1 MKKVKKKRR
10 KNLYT
15 CGKNTRG
22 RNLSCFK
29 NDKQDISPPY
39 KNLHTFTH
47 SLNFPLPEAQSSP
60 LLLVSKLLHKN
71 AKCSGF
77 NLHCCF
83 FFFVNLKEQ
92 MQLGF
97 LGGLSF
103 SYSLYFTSFKP
114 IKAPTKMA
122 ASTAHSLCP
131 YGLYCRPNPRHRY
144 ISCSVGSPTP
154 LGTRRTKVPR
164 KKSGRLDG
172 ARKSMED
179 SVQRKMEQFYEGTAG
194 PPLRVLPIGGLG
206 EIGMNCMLVGN
217 YDRYILIDAGVM
229 FPDYDELGVQKIIP
243 DTTFIKKWSHKIEAV
258 VITHGHEDH
267 IGALPWVI
275 PALDS
280 HTPIYASSFTMEL
293 IKKRLKENGIF
304 VPSRLKIF
312 KTRKRFMA
320 GPFEIEPLRV
330 THSIP
335 DCCGLVLRCADG
347 TILHTGDWK
356 IDESPLDGKIF
367 DRQFLEDLSK
377 EGVTLMMSDS
387 TNVLSPGRT
396 ISESSVADALLRHI
410 SAAKGRIITT
420 QFASNIHRLGSVKAA
435 ADLTGRKLVF
445 VGMSLRTYLD
455 AAWKDGKAPI
465 DPSTLVKV
473 EDIDA
478 YAPKDL
484 IIVTTG
490 SQAEP
495 RAALNLASYGSS
507 HSFKLNKEDV
517 ILYSAK
523 VIPGNESRVMKM
535 LNRISE
541 IGSTIVMGKN
551 EGLHTSG
558 HGYRGELEEVLKIV
572 KPQHFLPIHGE
583 LLFLKEHELLG
594 KSTGIRHTTVIKNGE
609 MLGVSHLRNR
619 RVLSNGFSS
628 LGKEN
633 LQLMYSDGDKA
644 YGTSTELC
652 IDERLRIASDGI
664 IVVSME
670 ILRPQKIDGIMEN
683 SLKGKIRI
691 TTRCLWL
698 DKGKL
703 LDALHKAAHAAL
715 SSCPVNC
722 PLGHMERTVSEVL
735 RKMVRKYSGK
745 RPEVIAIALENPA
758 GVFSDELNERLS
770 GNYNV
775 GFEIP
780 TLRKVVDGHPKRSQP
795 NKIKAE
801 DDSNLH
807 LENTSEQSLEVSD
820 GEVEKLLPEEDT
832 TTSSPDSLER
842 HTPNSEGSDEFWKS
856 FITSSSPVNNLVNDN
871 NGLVPKKEYKSQ
883 LKSDGTASSGDDS
896 EMPSSQP
903 KSSKPAKRNK
913 WKPEEVKKLIKMRGK
928 LHSRFQVVKGRMAL
942 WEEISTSLMAEG
954 ISRSPGQCKSLWT
967 SLVQKYEESKGEKKS
982 HKEWPY
988 FEDMSKVFS
997 DFEATATK

>member
-1 MKKVKKKRR
+1 MAACTALSPFPYAFSCRR
-10 KNLYT
+10 
-15 CGKNTRG
+15 
-22 RNLSCFK
+22 
-29 NDKQDISPPY
+29 SPRRR
-39 KNLHTFTH
+39 
-47 SLNFPLPEAQSSP
+47 SI
-60 LLLVSKLLHKN
+60 
-71 AKCSGF
+71 
-77 NLHCCF
+77 
-83 FFFVNLKEQ
+83 
-92 MQLGF
+92 
-97 LGGLSF
+97 SF
-103 SYSLYFTSFKP
+103 SLSS
-114 IKAPTKMA
+114 A
-122 ASTAHSLCP
+122 
-131 YGLYCRPNPRHRY
+131 
-144 ISCSVGSPTP
+144 TP
-154 LGTRRTKVPR
+154 SGARRTKVPR
-164 KKSGRLDG
+164 KRSGRLEG
-172 ARKSMED
+172 VGKSMED
-179 SVQRKMEQFYEGTAG
+179 SVQRKMEQFYEGATG

-206 EIGMNCMLVGN
+206 EIGMNCMLVGH

-243 DTTFIKKWSHKIEAV
+243 DTTFIKRWSHKIEAV

-280 HTPIYASSFTMEL
+280 CTPIYASSFTMEL

-304 VPSRLKIF
+304 VPSRLKVF
-312 KTRKRFMA
+312 RTRRRFLA
-320 GPFEIEPLRV
+320 GPFEIEPIRV

-356 IDESPLDGKIF
+356 IDESPLDGKVF
-367 DRQFLEDLSK
+367 DREALEELSK

-387 TNVLSPGRT
+387 TNVMSPGRT
-396 ISESSVADALLRHI
+396 ISEQTVSDALLRHI

-435 ADLTGRKLVF
+435 ADFTGRKLVF

-495 RAALNLASYGSS
+495 RAALNLASYGGS
-507 HSFKLNKEDV
+507 HSFKLTKEDV

-551 EGLHTSG
+551 EGCTHLG
-558 HGYRGELEEVLKIV
+558 HGYRGELEEVLQIV

-594 KSTGIRHTTVIKNGE
+594 EINWH
-609 MLGVSHLRNR
+609 
-619 RVLSNGFSS
+619 SS
-628 LGKEN
+628 RYCYKEC
-633 LQLMYSDGDKA
+633 
-644 YGTSTELC
+644 ELC

-670 ILRPQKIDGIMEN
+670 ILRPQKVNGIIEN
-683 SLKGKIRI
+683 SIKGKIRI

-703 LDALHKAAHAAL
+703 LDALHKAAHAAF

-722 PLGHMERTVSEVL
+722 PLAHMERTVSEVL

-745 RPEVIAIALENPA
+745 RPEVIAIAIENPA
-758 GVFSDELNERLS
+758 GVLADELNSKLS
-770 GNYNV
+770 SNSHTGSV
-775 GFEIP
+775 VT
-780 TLRKVVDGHPKRSQP
+780 TLRKVVDQHSRSKLNNMHVDDHGQP
-795 NKIKAE
+795 YLDKTPEQNLEVGDATTSIDLGE
-801 DDSNLH
+801 TYSSSVEDSN
-807 LENTSEQSLEVSD
+807 D
-820 GEVEKLLPEEDT
+820 
-832 TTSSPDSLER
+832 
-842 HTPNSEGSDEFWKS
+842 FWKS
-856 FITSSSPVNNLVNDN
+856 FITPSTSSSLVDERDTDGFVPEEQNKVGINN
-871 NGLVPKKEYKSQ
+871 
-883 LKSDGTASSGDDS
+883 DGTESNEDELD
-896 EMPSSQP
+896 MPNSQS
-903 KSSKPAKRNK
+903 KSSKQAKRNK
-913 WKPEEVKKLIKMRGK
+913 WKPGEVKKLITLRGE
-928 LHSRFQVVKGRMAL
+928 LHDRFKVVKGRMAL
-942 WEEISTSLMAEG
+942 WEEISTSLVAND
-954 ISRSPGQCKSLWT
+954 IDRSPGQCKSLWA
-967 SLVQKYEESKGEKKS
+967 SLVQKYEESKSDKKS
-982 HKEWPY
+982 QKDWPY
-988 FEDMSKVFS
+988 FEDMKRVLS
-997 DFEATATK
+997 DNKTMTTK

>member
-1 MKKVKKKRR
+1 MR
-10 KNLYT
+10 
-15 CGKNTRG
+15 
-22 RNLSCFK
+22 
-29 NDKQDISPPY
+29 
-39 KNLHTFTH
+39 
-47 SLNFPLPEAQSSP
+47 
-60 LLLVSKLLHKN
+60 
-71 AKCSGF
+71 
-77 NLHCCF
+77 
-83 FFFVNLKEQ
+83 
-92 MQLGF
+92 LGF
-97 LGGLSF
+97 SGGLSF
-103 SYSLYFTSFKP
+103 SYSLHFTYFTP
-114 IKAPTKMA
+114 VKAPTTMA
-122 ASTAHSLCP
+122 ASTALSLCP
-131 YGLYCRPNPRHRY
+131 YSLYWRPSSRNRY
-144 ISCSVGSPTP
+144 VSCSVGSPTP
-154 LGTRRTKVPR
+154 IGTRRTKVPR
-164 KKSGRLDG
+164 KSSGRLDG
-172 ARKSMED
+172 PRKSMED
-179 SVQRKMEQFYEGTAG
+179 SVKRKMEQFYEGAAG

-206 EIGMNCMLVGN
+206 EIGMNCMLVGH

-275 PALDS
+275 PALDA

-312 KTRKRFMA
+312 KIRKRFTA

-396 ISESSVADALLRHI
+396 ISERAVADALLRRI
-410 SAAKGRIITT
+410 SDAKGRIITT

-535 LNRISE
+535 LNRIAE

-644 YGTSTELC
+644 FGTSTELC

-670 ILRPQKIDGIMEN
+670 ILRPQKIDGVTEN

-722 PLGHMERTVSEVL
+722 PLAHMERTVSEVL
-735 RKMVRKYSGK
+735 RKMVRKYCGK
-745 RPEVIAIALENPA
+745 RPEVVTIALENPA
-758 GVFSDELNERLS
+758 AVLSDEINEKLS
-770 GNYNV
+770 GNSNV
-775 GFEIP
+775 GFGLP
-780 TLRKVVDGHPKRSQP
+780 TLRKVVDGHSKRKQQ

-801 DDSNLH
+801 DDDSNLH
-807 LENTSEQSLEVSD
+807 LKNASEQNLIVDD
-820 GEVEKLLPEEDT
+820 GEFEGLLPEEDT
-832 TTSSPDSLER
+832 TTSSPDYGEM
-842 HTPNSEGSDEFWKS
+842 HAPNSEDSDKFWES
-856 FITSSSPVNNLVNDN
+856 FITSSLSPVDNLEKDND
-871 NGLVPKKEYKSQ
+871 GLVPKKEQKSE
-883 LKSDGTASSGDDS
+883 LKSDGTASRGDDS
-896 EMPSSQP
+896 EMPSSLP

-913 WKPEEVKKLIKMRGK
+913 WKPDEVKKLIKMRGE

-942 WEEISTSLMAEG
+942 WEEISASLLAEG
-954 ISRSPGQCKSLWT
+954 ITRSAGQCKSLWT
-967 SLVQKYEESKGEKKS
+967 SLVQKYEESKNDKKS
-982 HKEWPY
+982 CKGWPY
-988 FEDMSKVFS
+988 FEDMNKIFS
-997 DFEATATK
+997 DFEATPQND

>member
-1 MKKVKKKRR
+1 M
-10 KNLYT
+10 Y
-15 CGKNTRG
+15 
-22 RNLSCFK
+22 
-29 NDKQDISPPY
+29 
-39 KNLHTFTH
+39 
-47 SLNFPLPEAQSSP
+47 
-60 LLLVSKLLHKN
+60 
-71 AKCSGF
+71 
-77 NLHCCF
+77 
-83 FFFVNLKEQ
+83 
-92 MQLGF
+92 LGF
-97 LGGLSF
+97 LGGFSLSHSLYTGSTCF
-103 SYSLYFTSFKP
+103 AACRLKDLQNMAAFSTISLFPNSLCGRPSPRKFSISYSFRSPMTTGNHGS
-114 IKAPTKMA
+114 KA
-122 ASTAHSLCP
+122 S
-131 YGLYCRPNPRHRY
+131 
-144 ISCSVGSPTP
+144 
-154 LGTRRTKVPR
+154 R
-164 KKSGRLDG
+164 KRSGRLEG
-172 ARKSMED
+172 AGKSMED
-179 SVQRKMEQFYEGTAG
+179 SVKRKLEQFYEGSNG
-194 PPLRVLPIGGLG
+194 PPIRIIPIGGLG

-217 YDRYILIDAGVM
+217 HDRYILIDAGVM

-243 DTTFIKKWSHKIEAV
+243 DTTFIKRWSHKIEAV

-280 HTPIYASSFTMEL
+280 RTPIYASSFTMEL

-304 VPSRLKIF
+304 VYSRLKVF
-312 KTRKRFMA
+312 RTRKKFIA
-320 GPFEIEPLRV
+320 GPFEVEPIRV

-335 DCCGLVLRCADG
+335 DCCGLVLRCDDG

-356 IDESPLDGKIF
+356 IDESPLDGKVF
-367 DRQFLEDLSK
+367 DREALEELSK

-396 ISESSVADALLRHI
+396 ISESVVADALMRRI
-410 SAAKGRIITT
+410 SAAKGRVITT

-484 IIVTTG
+484 LIVTTG

-507 HSFKLNKEDV
+507 HSFKLSKEDL

-535 LNRISE
+535 LNRISD
-541 IGSTIVMGKN
+541 IGSTIIMGKN
-551 EGLHTSG
+551 ELLHTSG
-558 HGYRGELEEVLKIV
+558 HGYRGELEEILRIV

-594 KSTGIRHTTVIKNGE
+594 KSTGIGHTTVIKNGE

-619 RVLSNGFSS
+619 RVISNGFIS

-644 YGTSTELC
+644 FGTSAELC
-652 IDERLRIASDGI
+652 VDERLRIATDGI

-670 ILRPQKIDGIMEN
+670 ILRPQNSESLIEN
-683 SLKGKIRI
+683 TIKGKIRI

-722 PLGHMERTVSEVL
+722 PLSHMEKMVSEVL

-745 RPEVIAIALENPA
+745 RPEVIAIAMENPA
-758 GVFSDELNERLS
+758 GVLSDEIKTRLS
-770 GNYNV
+770 GNSHIGV
-775 GFEIP
+775 GISS
-780 TLRKVVDGHPKRSQP
+780 LKKVVDGYPKKNRS
-795 NKIKAE
+795 NKTQE
-801 DDSNLH
+801 ESNGYMH
-807 LENTSEQSLEVSD
+807 LDNTSQRNLEV
-820 GEVEKLLPEEDT
+820 GRLPVNEET
-832 TTSSPDSLER
+832 TTSTSSLADSL
-842 HTPNSEGSDEFWKS
+842 PSDSEDQDDFWKS
-856 FITSSSPVNNLVNDN
+856 FVSPSSPVDNLVPQQENVNELKEDGSMSSDDN
-871 NGLVPKKEYKSQ
+871 SSTVQNSQ
-883 LKSDGTASSGDDS
+883 
-896 EMPSSQP
+896 
-903 KSSKPAKRNK
+903 SKPSKRVKRNK
-913 WKPEEVKKLIKMRGK
+913 WKPEEVKRLIKMRGD
-928 LHSRFQVVKGRMAL
+928 LHDRFHVVKGRMAL
-942 WEEISTSLMAEG
+942 WEEISENLIAEG
-954 ISRSPGQCKSLWT
+954 FNRTPGQCKSLWA
-967 SLVQKYEESKGEKKS
+967 SLVQKYEENASDEKSRKV
-982 HKEWPY
+982 WPY
-988 FEDMSKVFS
+988 FEDMDKILSG
-997 DFEATATK
+997 FEATSTK

>member
-1 MKKVKKKRR
+1 
-10 KNLYT
+10 
-15 CGKNTRG
+15 
-22 RNLSCFK
+22 
-29 NDKQDISPPY
+29 
-39 KNLHTFTH
+39 
-47 SLNFPLPEAQSSP
+47 
-60 LLLVSKLLHKN
+60 
-71 AKCSGF
+71 
-77 NLHCCF
+77 
-83 FFFVNLKEQ
+83 
-92 MQLGF
+92 
-97 LGGLSF
+97 
-103 SYSLYFTSFKP
+103 
-114 IKAPTKMA
+114 MA
-122 ASTAHSLCP
+122 ASTALSLCP
-131 YGLYCRPNPRHRY
+131 YILSRRPGPKNRY
-144 ISCSVGSPTP
+144 FSCSVGSSTP
-154 LGTRRTKVPR
+154 IGTRRTELPR
-164 KKSGRLDG
+164 KYSGKLEG
-172 ARKSMED
+172 AKTSMED
-179 SVQRKMEQFYEGTAG
+179 SVHRKMEQFYEGTAG

-229 FPDYDELGVQKIIP
+229 FPDYDEPGVQKIIP

-275 PALDS
+275 PALDP
-280 HTPIYASSFTMEL
+280 HTPVFASSFTMEL

-304 VPSRLKIF
+304 VPSRLKVF
-312 KTRKRFMA
+312 KIRKRFMA

-356 IDESPLDGKIF
+356 IDESPLDGDIF
-367 DRQFLEDLSK
+367 DRQFLEELSK

-396 ISESSVADALLRHI
+396 ISERVVADALLRHI
-410 SAAKGRIITT
+410 SSAKGRIITT

-465 DPSTLVKV
+465 DPSTLVKA

-507 HSFKLNKEDV
+507 HAFKLNKEDV
-517 ILYSAK
+517 VLYSAK

-541 IGSTIVMGKN
+541 VGSTIVMGKN

-558 HGYRGELEEVLKIV
+558 HGYRGELEEVLRIV

-583 LLFLKEHELLG
+583 LVFLKEHELLG

-644 YGTSTELC
+644 FGTSTELC

-670 ILRPQKIDGIMEN
+670 ILRPEKIDGITGN

-722 PLGHMERTVSEVL
+722 PLAHMERTVSEVL

-758 GVFSDELNERLS
+758 GVLSVELNEKLS
-770 GNYNV
+770 GNSDV
-775 GFEIP
+775 GFR
-780 TLRKVVDGHPKRSQP
+780 RKVIDGHPRRRQP
-795 NKIKAE
+795 NNIKAE
-801 DDSNLH
+801 EDD
-807 LENTSEQSLEVSD
+807 D
-820 GEVEKLLPEEDT
+820 GVGGDDEVETFLPEEVT
-832 TTSSPDSLER
+832 TTSSPEHTER
-842 HTPNSEGSDEFWKS
+842 HTHSSEDSDEFWKS
-856 FITSSSPVNNLVNDN
+856 FIISSPADKLEDGN
-871 NGLVPKKEYKSQ
+871 NGFIP
-883 LKSDGTASSGDDS
+883 SSGDDM

-903 KSSKPAKRNK
+903 KSLKPAKRNK
-913 WKPEEVKKLIKMRGK
+913 WKPEEVKKLIEMRGE
-928 LHSRFQVVKGRMAL
+928 LHSRFRVVKRRMAL
-942 WEEISTSLMAEG
+942 WEEISANLLADG
-954 ISRSPGQCKSLWT
+954 ISRSPLQCKSTWA
-967 SLVQKYEESKGEKKS
+967 SLVQKYEEIRSDKKS
-982 HKEWPY
+982 HEGWPY
-988 FEDMSKVFS
+988 FEEMEGILSEDY
-997 DFEATATK
+997 EAQATQQPQK

>member
-1 MKKVKKKRR
+1 
-10 KNLYT
+10 
-15 CGKNTRG
+15 
-22 RNLSCFK
+22 
-29 NDKQDISPPY
+29 
-39 KNLHTFTH
+39 
-47 SLNFPLPEAQSSP
+47 
-60 LLLVSKLLHKN
+60 
-71 AKCSGF
+71 
-77 NLHCCF
+77 
-83 FFFVNLKEQ
+83 
-92 MQLGF
+92 MQLGL
-97 LGGLSF
+97 LGGYSF
-103 SYSLYFTSFKP
+103 SYSLYLASSTSNKVP
-114 IKAPTKMA
+114 LNMA
-122 ASTAHSLCP
+122 AFSALSLSPYNFSCKPSPRRKCSIPFSIVSTTT
-131 YGLYCRPNPRHRY
+131 
-144 ISCSVGSPTP
+144 I
-154 LGTRRTKVPR
+154 GTHGPKVPR
-164 KKSGRLDG
+164 KRSGRTEG
-172 ARKSMED
+172 ARKSSED
-179 SVQRKMEQFYEGTAG
+179 SVQRKMEQFYEGSNG

-243 DTTFIKKWSHKIEAV
+243 DTTFIKRWSHKIEAV

-280 HTPIYASSFTMEL
+280 HTPIFASSFTMEL

-304 VPSRLKIF
+304 VPSRLKTF
-312 KTRKRFMA
+312 KTRRKFMA
-320 GPFEIEPLRV
+320 GPFEIEPIRV

-356 IDESPLDGKIF
+356 IDESPLDGKVF
-367 DRQFLEDLSK
+367 DREALEELSK

-396 ISESSVADALLRHI
+396 ISESVVKDALLRNI
-410 SAAKGRIITT
+410 SAAKGRVITT

-484 IIVTTG
+484 LIVTTG

-495 RAALNLASYGSS
+495 RAALNLASYGGS
-507 HSFKLNKEDV
+507 HSLKLTKEDI

-541 IGSTIVMGKN
+541 IGSTIVMGRN

-558 HGYRGELEEVLKIV
+558 HGYRGELEEVLKLV

-594 KSTGIRHTTVIKNGE
+594 RSTGIRHSTVIKNGE

-619 RVLSNGFSS
+619 RVLSNGFIS
-628 LGKEN
+628 LGREN

-644 YGTSTELC
+644 FGTSTELC

-670 ILRPQKIDGIMEN
+670 ILRPQNGDGQNAN

-722 PLGHMERTVSEVL
+722 PLAHMEKTVSEVL
-735 RKMVRKYSGK
+735 RKMVRKYSSK
-745 RPEVIAIALENPA
+745 RPEVIAIAMENPA
-758 GVFSDELNERLS
+758 AVLSDELNARLS
-770 GNYNV
+770 GNSHV
-775 GFEIP
+775 GFGISA
-780 TLRKVVDGHPKRSQP
+780 LRKMVDAHPKRSQP
-795 NKIKAE
+795 NKMQAE
-801 DDSNLH
+801 EGNGH
-807 LENTSEQSLEVSD
+807 QQSMQVD
-820 GEVEKLLPEEDT
+820 GIEVEELPEEDT
-832 TTSSPDSLER
+832 TTSSLSFGERLSLDSQE
-842 HTPNSEGSDEFWKS
+842 TDDFWKS
-856 FITSSSPVNNLVNDN
+856 FVTAASPSDNLVKDNSTLVPQEDQQMSEPENDDNESSDNERSSS
-871 NGLVPKKEYKSQ
+871 GS
-883 LKSDGTASSGDDS
+883 
-896 EMPSSQP
+896 
-903 KSSKPAKRNK
+903 KSSKGIKRNK
-913 WKPEEVKKLIKMRGK
+913 WKPEEVKQLIKMRGE

-942 WEEISTSLMAEG
+942 WREISTHLMNEG
-954 ISRSPGQCKSLWT
+954 INRSPGQCKSLWT
-967 SLVQKYEESKGEKKS
+967 SLLQKYEESKSGKNQNG
-982 HKEWPY
+982 WPY
-988 FEDMSKVFS
+988 FEEMNEILSDSDSEAMTSK
-997 DFEATATK
+997 

>member
-1 MKKVKKKRR
+1 
-10 KNLYT
+10 
-15 CGKNTRG
+15 
-22 RNLSCFK
+22 
-29 NDKQDISPPY
+29 
-39 KNLHTFTH
+39 
-47 SLNFPLPEAQSSP
+47 
-60 LLLVSKLLHKN
+60 
-71 AKCSGF
+71 
-77 NLHCCF
+77 
-83 FFFVNLKEQ
+83 
-92 MQLGF
+92 MQLGL
-97 LGGLSF
+97 LGSFSF
-103 SYSLYFTSFKP
+103 SYSLYLASCTPAKVQP
-114 IKAPTKMA
+114 VMA
-122 ASTAHSLCP
+122 ATSALSLTP
-131 YGLYCRPNPRHRY
+131 YTFSCNPRHRKRS
-144 ISCSVGSPTP
+144 IFCSIGSPNTI
-154 LGTRRTKVPR
+154 GTHGSKVPSKR
-164 KKSGRLDG
+164 SGRTEG

-179 SVQRKMEQFYEGTAG
+179 SVQRKMEQFYEGSNG

-243 DTTFIKKWSHKIEAV
+243 DTTFIKRWSHKIEAV
-258 VITHGHEDH
+258 IITHGHEDH

-293 IKKRLKENGIF
+293 IRKRLKENGIF
-304 VPSRLKIF
+304 VPSRLKVF
-312 KTRKRFMA
+312 KTRRRFTA
-320 GPFEIEPLRV
+320 GPFEIEPIRV

-356 IDESPLDGKIF
+356 IDESPLDGKVF
-367 DRQFLEDLSK
+367 DREALEQLSK

-396 ISESSVADALLRHI
+396 TSESVVRDALMKHI
-410 SAAKGRIITT
+410 SAAKGRVITT
-420 QFASNIHRLGSVKAA
+420 QFASNIHRLGSVKSA

-473 EDIDA
+473 EDIDSF
-478 YAPKDL
+478 APKDL
-484 IIVTTG
+484 LIVTTG

-495 RAALNLASYGSS
+495 RAALNLASYGGS
-507 HSFKLNKEDV
+507 HSLKLTKEDI

-541 IGSTIVMGKN
+541 IGSTIVMGRN

-594 KSTGIRHTTVIKNGE
+594 RSTGIRHSTVIKNGE

-619 RVLSNGFSS
+619 RVLSNGFIS

-644 YGTSTELC
+644 FGTSTELC
-652 IDERLRIASDGI
+652 IDERLRIATDGV

-670 ILRPQKIDGIMEN
+670 VLRPQESLN
-683 SLKGKIRI
+683 EYSLKGKIRL

-703 LDALHKAAHAAL
+703 LDAMYKAAHAAL
-715 SSCPVNC
+715 SSCPVRC
-722 PLGHMERTVSEVL
+722 PLAHMEKTVSEVL

-745 RPEVIAIALENPA
+745 RPEVIAIAVENPT
-758 GVFSDELNERLS
+758 GVISDELNARLS
-770 GNYNV
+770 GNSQLV
-775 GFEIP
+775 LVSHIEKSERTALAVRIEFE
-780 TLRKVVDGHPKRSQP
+780 D
-795 NKIKAE
+795 
-801 DDSNLH
+801 
-807 LENTSEQSLEVSD
+807 
-820 GEVEKLLPEEDT
+820 LLPEENT
-832 TTSSPDSLER
+832 TISSSNFIERLPSDSE
-842 HTPNSEGSDEFWKS
+842 NSDDFWKP
-856 FITSSSPVNNLVNDN
+856 FTTSSSPIDNLVKED
-871 NGLVPKKEYKSQ
+871 GLVPQEEQILSLEK
-883 LKSDGTASSGDDS
+883 DDS
-896 EMPSSQP
+896 EGSEDESSEKRSSQR
-903 KSSKPAKRNK
+903 KSSKTMKRNK
-913 WKPEEVKKLIKMRGK
+913 WKPEEVKKLIKMRGE
-928 LHSRFQVVKGRMAL
+928 LRSRFQVVKGRMAL
-942 WEEISTSLMAEG
+942 WKEISTHLMNEG
-954 ISRSPGQCKSLWT
+954 FNRTPGQCKSLWA
-967 SLVQKYEESKGEKKS
+967 SLLQKYEESKSEKKS
-982 HKEWPY
+982 QKSWPF
-988 FEDMSKVFS
+988 FEDMNKILS
-997 DFEATATK
+997 DSELMTTE

>member
-1 MKKVKKKRR
+1 
-10 KNLYT
+10 
-15 CGKNTRG
+15 
-22 RNLSCFK
+22 
-29 NDKQDISPPY
+29 
-39 KNLHTFTH
+39 
-47 SLNFPLPEAQSSP
+47 
-60 LLLVSKLLHKN
+60 
-71 AKCSGF
+71 
-77 NLHCCF
+77 
-83 FFFVNLKEQ
+83 
-92 MQLGF
+92 MQLEF
-97 LGGLSF
+97 LGGSSVLS
-103 SYSLYFTSFKP
+103 SPHSAPYKQRMASFG
-114 IKAPTKMA
+114 AL
-122 ASTAHSLCP
+122 SLCP
-131 YGLYCRPNPRHRY
+131 CSPLSRPHQTVRTITRCR
-144 ISCSVGSPTP
+144 GSPTV
-154 LGTRRTKVPR
+154 LGKNVSKEHR
-164 KKSGRLDG
+164 KRPGRLEG
-172 ARKSMED
+172 AKRSMED
-179 SVQRKMEQFYEGTAG
+179 SVQRKMEQFYEGSDG

-229 FPDYDELGVQKIIP
+229 FPDHDELGVQKIIP
-243 DTTFIKKWSHKIEAV
+243 DTTFIRRWSHKIEAV

-280 HTPIYASSFTMEL
+280 HTPIFASSFTVEL

-304 VPSRLKIF
+304 IPSRLKVF
-312 KTRKRFMA
+312 KMKRRFTA
-320 GPFEIEPLRV
+320 GPFEIEPIRV

-347 TILHTGDWK
+347 TIFHTGDWK
-356 IDESPLDGKIF
+356 IDESPLDGKVF
-367 DRQFLEDLSK
+367 DRETLEQLSK

-396 ISESSVADALLRHI
+396 ISESVVADALLRRI
-410 SAAKGRIITT
+410 SAAKGRVITT

-484 IIVTTG
+484 LIVTTG

-507 HSFKLNKEDV
+507 HSLKLSKEDM

-541 IGSTIVMGKN
+541 IGSNIIMGKN
-551 EGLHTSG
+551 ELLHTSG
-558 HGYRGELEEVLKIV
+558 HGYRGELEEVLQIV

-594 KSTGIRHTTVIKNGE
+594 RSTGIRHTTVIKNGE

-619 RVLSNGFSS
+619 RVLSNGFTS
-628 LGKEN
+628 LGMEN
-633 LQLMYSDGDKA
+633 LQLKYSDGDKA
-644 YGTSTELC
+644 FGSSSELFV
-652 IDERLRIASDGI
+652 DERLKIATDGI

-670 ILRPQKIDGIMEN
+670 ILRPQSVDGLNETGIR
-683 SLKGKIRI
+683 GKLRI

-722 PLGHMERTVSEVL
+722 PLPHMERTVSELL

-745 RPEVIAIALENPA
+745 RPEVIVMAVENPG
-758 GVFSDELNERLS
+758 GVLTEELGTRLS
-770 GNYNV
+770 GKSNT
-775 GFEIP
+775 GIGISAF
-780 TLRKVVDGHPKRSQP
+780 RKAVDGQPTKSHLNSIKPNGNDDFHSEDNSSQESQGFC
-795 NKIKAE
+795 IKPE
-801 DDSNLH
+801 R
-807 LENTSEQSLEVSD
+807 
-820 GEVEKLLPEEDT
+820 LLPEEDYIPSNST
-832 TTSSPDSLER
+832 EMNSFDNEGLEDFWRPFITPTSPANELAKD
-842 HTPNSEGSDEFWKS
+842 NEGSVQQSKNTLEITNEGEEVSDDKS
-856 FITSSSPVNNLVNDN
+856 LKTSNSDVKPV
-871 NGLVPKKEYKSQ
+871 
-883 LKSDGTASSGDDS
+883 
-896 EMPSSQP
+896 
-903 KSSKPAKRNK
+903 KRNK
-913 WKPEEVKKLIKMRGK
+913 WKPEEIKKLIQLRGK
-928 LHSRFQVVKGRMAL
+928 LHDRFQVAKGRMAL
-942 WEEISTSLMAEG
+942 WEEISTSMLADG
-954 ISRSPGQCKSLWT
+954 INRSPGQCKSLWA
-967 SLVQKYEESKGEKKS
+967 SLVVKFEQESKSENKS
-982 HKEWPY
+982 KSWPY
-988 FEDMSKVFS
+988 FDEMSGILSGSEDV
-997 DFEATATK
+997 ATE

>member
-1 MKKVKKKRR
+1 
-10 KNLYT
+10 
-15 CGKNTRG
+15 
-22 RNLSCFK
+22 
-29 NDKQDISPPY
+29 
-39 KNLHTFTH
+39 
-47 SLNFPLPEAQSSP
+47 
-60 LLLVSKLLHKN
+60 
-71 AKCSGF
+71 
-77 NLHCCF
+77 
-83 FFFVNLKEQ
+83 

-97 LGGLSF
+97 LGGLSL
-103 SYSLYFTSFKP
+103 STSKLSQ
-114 IKAPTKMA
+114 KMA
-122 ASTAHSLCP
+122 ACIALSPCP
-131 YGLYCRPNPRHRY
+131 YAFSCRRSPRRRS
-144 ISCSVGSPTP
+144 ISFSLSSATP
-154 LGTRRTKVPR
+154 SGARRTKVPR
-164 KKSGRLDG
+164 KRSGRLEG
-172 ARKSMED
+172 VGKSMED
-179 SVQRKMEQFYEGTAG
+179 SVQRKMEQFYEGATG

-206 EIGMNCMLVGN
+206 EIGMNCMLVGH

-243 DTTFIKKWSHKIEAV
+243 DTTFIKRWSHKIEAV

-280 HTPIYASSFTMEL
+280 CTPIYASSFTMEL

-304 VPSRLKIF
+304 VPSRLKVF
-312 KTRKRFMA
+312 RTRRRFMA
-320 GPFEIEPLRV
+320 GPFEIEPIRV

-356 IDESPLDGKIF
+356 IDESPLDGKVF
-367 DRQFLEDLSK
+367 DREALEELSK

-387 TNVLSPGRT
+387 TNVMSPGRT
-396 ISESSVADALLRHI
+396 ISEQTVADALLRHI

-495 RAALNLASYGSS
+495 RAALNLASYGGS
-507 HSFKLNKEDV
+507 HSFKLTKEDV

-541 IGSTIVMGKN
+541 IGSNIVMGKN

-558 HGYRGELEEVLKIV
+558 HGYRGELEEVLQIV

-594 KSTGIRHTTVIKNGE
+594 KSTGIRHTTVIRNGE

-619 RVLSNGFSS
+619 RVLSSGFIS

-644 YGTSTELC
+644 FGTSSELC

-670 ILRPQKIDGIMEN
+670 ILRPQKVNGIIEN
-683 SLKGKIRI
+683 SIKGKIRI

-715 SSCPVNC
+715 SSCPVSC
-722 PLGHMERTVSEVL
+722 PLAHMERTVSEVL

-745 RPEVIAIALENPA
+745 RPEVIAIAIENPA
-758 GVFSDELNERLS
+758 GVLADELNAKLS
-770 GNYNV
+770 GNSHTGSV
-775 GFEIP
+775 VT
-780 TLRKVVDGHPKRSQP
+780 TLRKVVDQHSRSKLNNMYVDDHGQP
-795 NKIKAE
+795 YLDKTPEQNLEVGDATTSIDLGE
-801 DDSNLH
+801 TYSSSVEDSN
-807 LENTSEQSLEVSD
+807 D
-820 GEVEKLLPEEDT
+820 
-832 TTSSPDSLER
+832 
-842 HTPNSEGSDEFWKS
+842 FWKS
-856 FITSSSPVNNLVNDN
+856 FITPSTSSSLVDEIDTDGFVPEEQNKVGINNDDTESNEDELDMPN
-871 NGLVPKKEYKSQ
+871 SQ
-883 LKSDGTASSGDDS
+883 S
-896 EMPSSQP
+896 
-903 KSSKPAKRNK
+903 KSSKRAKRNK
-913 WKPEEVKKLIKMRGK
+913 WKPGEVKKLITLRGE
-928 LHSRFQVVKGRMAL
+928 LHDRFKVVKGRMAL
-942 WEEISTSLMAEG
+942 WEEISTSLVAND
-954 ISRSPGQCKSLWT
+954 IDRSPGQCKSLWA
-967 SLVQKYEESKGEKKS
+967 SLVQKYEESMSDEKSQKD
-982 HKEWPY
+982 WPY
-988 FEDMSKVFS
+988 FEDMKRVLS
-997 DFEATATK
+997 DNKTMTTK

>member
-1 MKKVKKKRR
+1 
-10 KNLYT
+10 
-15 CGKNTRG
+15 
-22 RNLSCFK
+22 
-29 NDKQDISPPY
+29 
-39 KNLHTFTH
+39 
-47 SLNFPLPEAQSSP
+47 
-60 LLLVSKLLHKN
+60 
-71 AKCSGF
+71 
-77 NLHCCF
+77 
-83 FFFVNLKEQ
+83 
-92 MQLGF
+92 
-97 LGGLSF
+97 
-103 SYSLYFTSFKP
+103 
-114 IKAPTKMA
+114 MA
-122 ASTAHSLCP
+122 AFSALSLCP
-131 YGLYCRPNPRHRY
+131 YNFSCRPNPNKRRFL
-144 ISCSVGSPTP
+144 CSLASPSSI
-154 LGTRRTKVPR
+154 GTRGPKVPR
-164 KKSGRLDG
+164 KKSGRLEG
-172 ARKSMED
+172 AGKSMED
-179 SVQRKMEQFYEGTAG
+179 SVQRKMEQFYEGSDG

-243 DTTFIKKWSHKIEAV
+243 DTTFIRKWSHKIEAV

-280 HTPIYASSFTMEL
+280 HTPIFASSFTMEL
-293 IKKRLKENGIF
+293 IKKRLKDFGIF
-304 VPSRLKIF
+304 LPSRLKIF
-312 KTRKRFMA
+312 KTRRRFSA
-320 GPFEIEPLRV
+320 GPFEIEPIRV

-347 TILHTGDWK
+347 TMLHTGDWK
-356 IDESPLDGKIF
+356 IDESPLDGKGF
-367 DRQFLEDLSK
+367 DREALEELSK

-387 TNVLSPGRT
+387 TNILSPGRT
-396 ISESSVADALLRHI
+396 LSETVVADALLRHI
-410 SAAKGRIITT
+410 SAAKGRVITT

-445 VGMSLRTYLD
+445 VGMALRTYLD

-484 IIVTTG
+484 LIVTTG

-507 HSFKLNKEDV
+507 HSLKLSKEDI

-523 VIPGNESRVMKM
+523 VIPGNEIRVMKM

-551 EGLHTSG
+551 EQLHTSG

-583 LLFLKEHELLG
+583 LLFLREHELLG

-619 RVLSNGFSS
+619 RVLSNGFIS

-633 LQLMYSDGDKA
+633 LQLMYNDGDKA
-644 YGTSTELC
+644 FGTSTELC

-670 ILRPQKIDGIMEN
+670 ILRPQDADGSVEKT
-683 SLKGKIRI
+683 LKGRIRI

-703 LDALHKAAHAAL
+703 LDALHKAAHASL

-722 PLGHMERTVSEVL
+722 PLAHMERIVSEVL
-735 RKMVRKYSGK
+735 RKMVRKYSSK
-745 RPEVIAIALENPA
+745 RPEVIAIAIENPA
-758 GVFSDELNERLS
+758 AVLSDELNARLS
-770 GNYNV
+770 GKSHV
-775 GFEIP
+775 GFGISA
-780 TLRKVVDGHPKRSQP
+780 LRKVVDGHPKKRRTTDIQEEEGHD
-795 NKIKAE
+795 IE
-801 DDSNLH
+801 DDRLLS
-807 LENTSEQSLEVSD
+807 EEATTSGSESAEKFSLNSD
-820 GEVEKLLPEEDT
+820 G
-832 TTSSPDSLER
+832 
-842 HTPNSEGSDEFWKS
+842 SDDFWKS
-856 FITSSSPVNNLVNDN
+856 FIASSPIEQSVKDS
-871 NGLVPKKEYKSQ
+871 NGSVPQEEHREKLKKEETKV
-883 LKSDGTASSGDDS
+883 DDMVEIPKCQS
-896 EMPSSQP
+896 
-903 KSSKPAKRNK
+903 KSSKPGKRNK
-913 WKPEEVKKLIKMRGK
+913 WKPGEVMKLINMRGE
-928 LHSRFQVVKGRMAL
+928 LHSRFQVVKQRMAL
-942 WEEISTSLMAEG
+942 WEEISANLLADG
-954 ISRSPGQCKSLWT
+954 INRSPGQCKSLWT
-967 SLVQKYEESKGEKKS
+967 SLVQKYEEIKGDEKSKKN
-982 HKEWPY
+982 WPY
-988 FEDMSKVFS
+988 FEDMNKILS
-997 DFEATATK
+997 DLEATAATTK

>member
-1 MKKVKKKRR
+1 
-10 KNLYT
+10 
-15 CGKNTRG
+15 
-22 RNLSCFK
+22 
-29 NDKQDISPPY
+29 
-39 KNLHTFTH
+39 
-47 SLNFPLPEAQSSP
+47 
-60 LLLVSKLLHKN
+60 
-71 AKCSGF
+71 
-77 NLHCCF
+77 
-83 FFFVNLKEQ
+83 
-92 MQLGF
+92 
-97 LGGLSF
+97 
-103 SYSLYFTSFKP
+103 
-114 IKAPTKMA
+114 
-122 ASTAHSLCP
+122 
-131 YGLYCRPNPRHRY
+131 
-144 ISCSVGSPTP
+144 
-154 LGTRRTKVPR
+154 
-164 KKSGRLDG
+164 
-172 ARKSMED
+172 MED

-275 PALDS
+275 PALDP

-304 VPSRLKIF
+304 VPSRLKVF
-312 KTRKRFMA
+312 KMRKRFTA

-356 IDESPLDGKIF
+356 IDESPLDGNIF

-396 ISESSVADALLRHI
+396 TSERVVADALLRHI
-410 SAAKGRIITT
+410 SNAKGRIITT
-420 QFASNIHRLGSVKAA
+420 QFASNIHRLGSVKVA

-465 DPSTLVKV
+465 DPSTLVKA

-541 IGSTIVMGKN
+541 IGSTIVMGRN

-583 LLFLKEHELLG
+583 LVFLKEHELLG
-594 KSTGIRHTTVIKNGE
+594 KSTGVRHTTVIKNGE

-619 RVLSNGFSS
+619 KVLSNGFSS

-644 YGTSTELC
+644 FGTSTELC

-670 ILRPQKIDGIMEN
+670 ILRPQKIDGIIEN

-722 PLGHMERTVSEVL
+722 PLAHMERTVSEVL

-758 GVFSDELNERLS
+758 GVLSDELNEKLS
-770 GNYNV
+770 GNSNV
-775 GFEIP
+775 GFGIP
-780 TLRKVVDGHPKRSQP
+780 AVRKVMDGHPKRREP

-801 DDSNLH
+801 NDSNLH
-807 LENTSEQSLEVSD
+807 IENTSEQNLIVGND
-820 GEVEKLLPEEDT
+820 VETFLPEEV
-832 TTSSPDSLER
+832 TTSSSPDHAER
-842 HTPNSEGSDEFWKS
+842 HTRSTEDSDEFWKP
-856 FITSSSPVNNLVNDN
+856 FIKSSSPIDNLENDN
-871 NGLVPKKEYKSQ
+871 NGFIPIEEHKSE
-883 LKSDGTASSGDDS
+883 LKSDDAASSGDVS
-896 EMPSSQP
+896 ELLSSQL

-913 WKPEEVKKLIKMRGK
+913 WTSEEVKKLIKMRGE

-942 WEEISTSLMAEG
+942 WEEISASLLADG
-954 ISRSPGQCKSLWT
+954 ISRSPVQCKSRWA
-967 SLVQKYEESKGEKKS
+967 SLVQKYEEIRSEKKS
-982 HKEWPY
+982 HKDWPY
-988 FEDMSKVFS
+988 FEEMNKILSD
-997 DFEATATK
+997 DFEAAAT

>member
-1 MKKVKKKRR
+1 MAMK
-10 KNLYT
+10 
-15 CGKNTRG
+15 
-22 RNLSCFK
+22 
-29 NDKQDISPPY
+29 I
-39 KNLHTFTH
+39 
-47 SLNFPLPEAQSSP
+47 
-60 LLLVSKLLHKN
+60 
-71 AKCSGF
+71 
-77 NLHCCF
+77 
-83 FFFVNLKEQ
+83 
-92 MQLGF
+92 
-97 LGGLSF
+97 
-103 SYSLYFTSFKP
+103 TS
-114 IKAPTKMA
+114 
-122 ASTAHSLCP
+122 
-131 YGLYCRPNPRHRY
+131 
-144 ISCSVGSPTP
+144 
-154 LGTRRTKVPR
+154 
-164 KKSGRLDG
+164 
-172 ARKSMED
+172 
-179 SVQRKMEQFYEGTAG
+179 
-194 PPLRVLPIGGLG
+194 
-206 EIGMNCMLVGN
+206 
-217 YDRYILIDAGVM
+217 
-229 FPDYDELGVQKIIP
+229 
-243 DTTFIKKWSHKIEAV
+243 
-258 VITHGHEDH
+258 
-267 IGALPWVI
+267 VI
-275 PALDS
+275 PALDP
-280 HTPIYASSFTMEL
+280 HTPIFASSFTMEL

-304 VPSRLKIF
+304 VPSRLKVF
-312 KTRKRFMA
+312 KIRKRFMA

-356 IDESPLDGKIF
+356 IDESPLDGDVF
-367 DRQFLEDLSK
+367 DRQFLEELSK

-396 ISESSVADALLRHI
+396 ISERVVADALLRHI
-410 SAAKGRIITT
+410 SNAKGRIITT

-465 DPSTLVKV
+465 DPSTLVKA

-507 HSFKLNKEDV
+507 HAFKLNKEDV
-517 ILYSAK
+517 VLYSAK

-535 LNRISE
+535 LNRISD

-572 KPQHFLPIHGE
+572 KPQHFLPVHGE
-583 LLFLKEHELLG
+583 LVFLKEHELLG

-619 RVLSNGFSS
+619 RVLSNGFRS

-644 YGTSTELC
+644 FGTSTELC

-664 IVVSME
+664 VVVSME
-670 ILRPQKIDGIMEN
+670 ILRPQKIDGITGN

-722 PLGHMERTVSEVL
+722 PLAHMERTVSEVL

-745 RPEVIAIALENPA
+745 RPEVIAIASENPA
-758 GVFSDELNERLS
+758 GVLSDELNEKLS
-770 GNYNV
+770 GNSDV
-775 GFEIP
+775 GFGIP
-780 TLRKVVDGHPKRSQP
+780 TSRKVVDGHPKRRQP
-795 NKIKAE
+795 NKIRAE
-801 DDSNLH
+801 EDEGSLR
-807 LENTSEQSLEVSD
+807 LENTLEQNSIVGVGGD
-820 GEVEKLLPEEDT
+820 DEVETFLPEEVT
-832 TTSSPDSLER
+832 TTSSPD
-842 HTPNSEGSDEFWKS
+842 HTDSSEDSDEFWKS
-856 FITSSSPVNNLVNDN
+856 FIISSPVDKLENGN
-871 NGLVPKKEYKSQ
+871 NGFVP
-883 LKSDGTASSGDDS
+883 SSGDDFKRPYS
-896 EMPSSQP
+896 
-903 KSSKPAKRNK
+903 KSKLLKPAKRNK
-913 WKPEEVKKLIKMRGK
+913 WKPEELKKLIEMRGE
-928 LHSRFQVVKGRMAL
+928 LHGRFQVVKGRMVL
-942 WEEISTSLMAEG
+942 WEEVSANLSADG
-954 ISRSPGQCKSLWT
+954 VNRSPMQCKSTWA
-967 SLVQKYEESKGEKKS
+967 SLVQKYEEIKSEKKS
-982 HKEWPY
+982 HEGWPY
-988 FEDMSKVFS
+988 FEEMDRILS
-997 DFEATATK
+997 DEFEATQQPQND

>member
-1 MKKVKKKRR
+1 MK
-10 KNLYT
+10 
-15 CGKNTRG
+15 
-22 RNLSCFK
+22 
-29 NDKQDISPPY
+29 
-39 KNLHTFTH
+39 
-47 SLNFPLPEAQSSP
+47 E
-60 LLLVSKLLHKN
+60 
-71 AKCSGF
+71 
-77 NLHCCF
+77 
-83 FFFVNLKEQ
+83 
-92 MQLGF
+92 
-97 LGGLSF
+97 
-103 SYSLYFTSFKP
+103 
-114 IKAPTKMA
+114 
-122 ASTAHSLCP
+122 
-131 YGLYCRPNPRHRY
+131 
-144 ISCSVGSPTP
+144 
-154 LGTRRTKVPR
+154 
-164 KKSGRLDG
+164 G
-172 ARKSMED
+172 ARTSMED
-179 SVQRKMEQFYEGTAG
+179 SVQRKMEEFYEGSDG

-229 FPDYDELGVQKIIP
+229 FPDYDELGVQKITP
-243 DTTFIKKWSHKIEAV
+243 DTTFIKRWSHKIEAV

-280 HTPIYASSFTMEL
+280 RTPIFASSFTMEL

-304 VPSRLKIF
+304 VSSRLKLF
-312 KTRKRFMA
+312 RTRRKFMA
-320 GPFEIEPLRV
+320 GPFEIEPIRV

-356 IDESPLDGKIF
+356 IDETPLDGKVF
-367 DRQFLEDLSK
+367 DREALEELSK

-387 TNVLSPGRT
+387 TNILSPGRT
-396 ISESSVADALLRHI
+396 MSESVVADALLRRI
-410 SAAKGRIITT
+410 SAAKGRVITT

-484 IIVTTG
+484 LIVTTG

-495 RAALNLASYGSS
+495 RAALNLASYGGS
-507 HSFKLNKEDV
+507 HSLKLTKEDV

-541 IGSTIVMGKN
+541 IGTPIVMGKN
-551 EGLHTSG
+551 ECLHTSG
-558 HGYRGELEEVLKIV
+558 HGHRGELEEILQIV

-594 KSTGIRHTTVIKNGE
+594 RSTGIRHTCVIKNGE

-619 RVLSNGFSS
+619 RVLSSGFTS
-628 LGKEN
+628 LGKES

-644 YGTSTELC
+644 FGTSTELC
-652 IDERLRIASDGI
+652 IDERQRIALDGI

-670 ILRPQKIDGIMEN
+670 ILRGQDADGLIEN

-722 PLGHMERTVSEVL
+722 PLAHMERTVAEVL

-745 RPEVIAIALENPA
+745 RPEVIAIAVENPEA
-758 GVFSDELNERLS
+758 VLSDELNARLS
-770 GNYNV
+770 GKSHV
-775 GFEIP
+775 DFGMSA
-780 TLRKVVDGHPKRSQP
+780 LRKVVDGRQKEIDGHPKEKRS
-795 NKIKAE
+795 NRKRAE
-801 DDSNLH
+801 EDIASIH
-807 LENTSEQSLEVSD
+807 LENTSQQSLE
-820 GEVEKLLPEEDT
+820 GEYTELESLLPEEDT
-832 TTSSPDSLER
+832 TISSSSLTEQLLPDS
-842 HTPNSEGSDEFWKS
+842 NDSDDFWKV
-856 FITSSSPVNNLVNDN
+856 FTSSSPVDKVAKAN
-871 NGLVPKKEYKSQ
+871 NGFVPHTKHVSQ
-883 LKSDGTASSGDDS
+883 VEKVGTESGKDDS
-896 EMPSSQP
+896 LKLSNAQP
-903 KSSKPAKRNK
+903 KSKPVKRNK
-913 WKPEEVKKLIKMRGK
+913 WKPEDVKKLIKMRGE

-942 WEEISTSLMAEG
+942 WEEISGNLLGDG
-954 ISRSPGQCKSLWT
+954 ITRSAGECKSLWT
-967 SLVQKYEESKGEKKS
+967 SLVQKYEETKSGKKS
-982 HKEWPY
+982 KKSWPY
-988 FEDMSKVFS
+988 FEEMDRVFS
-997 DFEATATK
+997 DTDAMATK

>member
-1 MKKVKKKRR
+1 
-10 KNLYT
+10 
-15 CGKNTRG
+15 
-22 RNLSCFK
+22 
-29 NDKQDISPPY
+29 
-39 KNLHTFTH
+39 
-47 SLNFPLPEAQSSP
+47 
-60 LLLVSKLLHKN
+60 
-71 AKCSGF
+71 
-77 NLHCCF
+77 
-83 FFFVNLKEQ
+83 

-558 HGYRGELEEVLKIV
+558 HGYRGELMFRFDCDILFFPVVLTSTSHYINGDFILKEEVLKIV

-832 TTSSPDSLER
+832 TTSSPDYLER